1 MKAYGETVE
10 DEFGNVHYTG
20 NAKYSVGDVDADT
33 GVYRSYA
40 GWSLLIIYSSP
51 ETAGH
56 MLYLFDTLALNS
68 GYTDIDFD
76 YDGVP
81 GGNITGFLVP
91 EPIPGETVAATLT
104 CFVGEGDGIYSGDFL
119 AFNAPESYRDN
130 PSGPLSDEY
139 KLWDGTYP
147 MNKNNVWNSDSIGGV
162 ISGIDI
168 DTFTIP
174 WSSGMIQADDT
185 EARIDIWTGIDNWM
199 LIYMILSVR
208 SETVT
213 SGTMHYV
220 IRDS

>member
-1 MKAYGETVE
+1 VKAYAETVE

-51 ETAGH
+51 ETAGY

-91 EPIPGETVAATLT
+91 EPIEGETVAATLT

-119 AFNAPESYRDN
+119 AFNSPESYRDN

-147 MNKNNVWNSDSIGGV
+147 MNKNNVWNSDSVGGV